1 MSGKWDT
8 LDTNTQKYIATMA
21 AGVQQSSNFIALV
34 SNNQSN
40 VDNLAYALDA
50 AGAAEEQFGA
60 ISNNISSALT
70 RLDNNWTKLKTS
82 FGEGRSVLIDV
93 IDAFSGFLAFLS
105 KAGAGFVTAAAGVA
119 LLSAKLLVL
128 GIQ

>member
-1 MSGKWDT
+1 MDS
-8 LDTNTQKYIATMA
+8 
-21 AGVQQSSNFIALV
+21 
-34 SNNQSN
+34 
-40 VDNLAYALDA
+40 
-50 AGAAEEQFGA
+50 AGAAEEQFA
-60 ISNNISSALT
+60 AVSDSISAALT
-70 RLDNNWTKLKTS
+70 RLDNNWTALKTS

-105 KAGAGFVTAAAGVA
+105 KAGAGFTTAAAGVA